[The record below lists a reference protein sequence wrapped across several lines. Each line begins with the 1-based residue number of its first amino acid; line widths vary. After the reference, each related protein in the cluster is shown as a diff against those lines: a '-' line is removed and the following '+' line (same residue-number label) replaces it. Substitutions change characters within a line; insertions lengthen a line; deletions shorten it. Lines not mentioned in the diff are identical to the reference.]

1 MKIRELS
8 IMNCLSFCEKGI
20 NKDNCI
26 QLGDF
31 NLLIGANNA
40 GKSNVLKLMKILELI
55 LYSVT
60 RTDQSLLNF
69 PLIGRDDLTYFK
81 DWFFYQDYLGKKID
95 FSFSLEI
102 EETDRILV
110 DVIKNYDGRENS
122 NPVLFMFNRSEGYP
136 KELKASGF
144 IEYRLGNPYIN
155 FTKVEIRNDHPAYSK
170 EPILF
175 DCNNRKLLALVQGAF
190 PDEKVFKI
198 LGAHNQDIWDA
209 HYTSIDKSL
218 RDFLR
223 QLYDKVFEELFID
236 IHAIRKIE
244 PGGVPTEALHNLKE
258 SRQNE
263 QKMFSS
269 VLDFLRQLI
278 FTEGS
283 QDISLLFPE
292 WPTRPIE
299 IKVGDLIL
307 PLDYYGSSVEQM
319 LALATEIVC
328 HGSNKVVL
336 IEEPE
341 AHFHPDLQRKFVK
354 FLFKNRDNFRHQY
367 LIATHSNILID
378 EFLSIK
384 ENIFYVYLGKDSE
397 VEQTYSQI
405 EPLNTDNLLILFQ
418 DLGVKPSD
426 LLLANGILVVE
437 GPTDKDV
444 YMDWARKLGKPFDK
458 AHILVIDA
466 EGAGNIKKYLVS
478 EVVQRT
484 SFRNYGLCDKNAED
498 KLREDTKGIVPDE
511 NIVVLEKGDLEDYY
525 PRELVLHFAKEW
537 GTKIGKTEDE
547 IPKEIKQGETVR
559 KLSGLLRG
567 NWWKSHLASKAI
579 HEMKPEQIDDEVKN
593 KLTKIYDSI
602 EESRDSEF

>member
-1 MKIRELS
+1 MK
-8 IMNCLSFCEKGI
+8 M
-20 NKDNCI
+20 
-26 QLGDF
+26 
-31 NLLIGANNA
+31 
-40 GKSNVLKLMKILELI
+40 LELI
-55 LYSVT
+55 LYSV
-60 RTDQSLLNF
+60 RRADQSLLDF
-69 PLIGRDDLTYFK
+69 PLTGHNDLTYLQ
-81 DWFFYQDYLGKKID
+81 DWFFYQDYSDKKID

-102 EETDRILV
+102 EETDKALV
-110 DVIKNYDGRENS
+110 DVIRNYDGKKET
-122 NPVLFMFNRSEGYP
+122 NPVLFMFNLTNAYP
-136 KELKASGF
+136 KVLRASGF
-144 IEYRLGNPYIN
+144 IEYRAESFYAR
-155 FTKVEIRNDHPAYSK
+155 FTKVEIPNDHPIYSR

-175 DCNNRKLLALVQGAF
+175 DKNNRKLLALVQGAF
-190 PDEKVFKI
+190 PDEEVYEI
-198 LGAHNQDIWDA
+198 LGAHNQDVWDA

-218 RDFLR
+218 GDFVR
-223 QLYDKVFEELFID
+223 QLYDKVFQELFID

-244 PGGVPTEALHNLKE
+244 PGDVTTEALHKLNDG
-258 SRQNE
+258 RQNE

-292 WPTRPIE
+292 RSTRTIE

-319 LALATEIVC
+319 LALATEIVR

-378 EFLSIK
+378 EFLGIK

-426 LLLANGILVVE
+426 LLLANAILVVE

-444 YMDWARKLGKPFDK
+444 YIDWARKLGKPFDK

-498 KLREDTKGIVPDE
+498 KLREDTKGTVPDE

-525 PRELVLHFAKEW
+525 PRELVLQFANEW
-537 GTKIGKTEDE
+537 GKRKKKREDE
-547 IPKEIKQGETVR
+547 VPTEIKEGQTVK
-559 KLSGLLRG
+559 KLSKLLHG
-567 NWWKSHLASKAI
+567 DWWKTHLASKAI
-579 HEMKPEQIDDEVKN
+579 QEMEPEQIDDEVKN